1 MKVMGEKL
9 KKDLTDRER
18 DILLKVTD
26 IYIKTGEPVG
36 SRTVQKVYNMDISPA
51 TIRNVMADLEDK
63 GFLYQPHTSA
73 GRVPTDKGLK
83 VYINHLFLALGEED
97 STLVNQLTE
106 FVTHLGL
113 TRPEEI
119 LVKVLDFLQ
128 SHTGYLGFGVNFVE
142 TLNVKEVTL
151 IKVGRDRVLMV
162 IKFYPEYIVHKIME
176 LEVPDSELPRLS
188 KELTRRLKGK
198 ALADVKKELVNE
210 INAVREEF
218 SALSFRLN
226 TQILSAV
233 NSLTQLK
240 FQGTPNIVNIVSDD
254 IERLKEVLRL
264 LEEKNLLLEILSK
277 FLERNRETDVIL
289 GSETNIEPF
298 EPFGIVISKFHVGF
312 KNSGVVGILGPRRM
326 DYSQIIPIVENVA
339 KALSHL
345 MGRDEK

>member
-1 MKVMGEKL
+1 MREN
-9 KKDLTDRER
+9 LTDRER
-18 DILLKVTD
+18 DILLKVAD

-36 SRTVQKVYNMDISPA
+36 SRTVQKVFGMDISPA

-106 FVTHLGL
+106 SVTHAGL

-119 LVKVLDFLQ
+119 LVRVLDFLQ

-142 TLNVKEVTL
+142 ALNVDEVKL
-151 IKVGRDRVLMV
+151 IKVGKERVLMV

-176 LEVPDSELPRLS
+176 LEVPDVELPRLS
-188 KELTRRLKGK
+188 KELTKKLKGK

-210 INAVREEF
+210 IDAVRREF

-233 NSLTQLK
+233 NSMTQLK
-240 FQGTPNIVNIVSDD
+240 FQGTPNIVNIVSND

-277 FLERNRETDVIL
+277 FLEENRETDVIL

-312 KNSGVVGILGPRRM
+312 KDSGVVGILGPRRM

-339 KALSHL
+339 KALSYL
-345 MGRDEK
+345 MGREEK